1 MTNISKNAEMPQ
13 CDKTAVMHSNLSL
26 ADKIELEIAK
36 IFFLANQINRK
47 TEMCCFANDVAHC
60 NYVEIKLHKT
70 KKDYNGVAVV
80 FKLKY
85 DVSGEYEWNIDSQ
98 ERLDKA
104 KKCVEFLEKT
114 LNDLKIDYSI
124 VYAVKE
130 YVVTSYE
137 I

>member
-70 KKDYNGVAVV
+70 ALKSNRENILDMLCFLC
-80 FKLKY
+80 FKLQ
-85 DVSGEYEWNIDSQ
+85 NISVRIQ
-98 ERLDKA
+98 
-104 KKCVEFLEKT
+104 
-114 LNDLKIDYSI
+114 
-124 VYAVKE
+124 
-130 YVVTSYE
+130 VV
-137 I
+137 